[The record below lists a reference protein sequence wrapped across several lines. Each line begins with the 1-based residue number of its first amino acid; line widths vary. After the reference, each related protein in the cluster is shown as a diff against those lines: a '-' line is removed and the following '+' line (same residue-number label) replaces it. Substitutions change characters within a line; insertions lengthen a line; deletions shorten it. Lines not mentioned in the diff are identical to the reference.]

1 MRSAVGI
8 EHSIQKPT
16 GNHASRSIAA
26 ATTDSH
32 GRYEIP
38 APERSFF
45 QGLYTSYHLQPYKSG
60 LAFSPVSWNGEGPRP
75 LAMVSA
81 NDTTE
86 GQLREI
92 RLMLGY
98 AECLQVPIAQAA
110 TLLPFYRL
118 LLSDAIRLGAES
130 DDPGLLRMVCGSIS
144 SVGRDDSQAKVGAVS
159 TLIPGPATRGKSSS
173 SIAWNRD
180 AWRSRNRCD
189 LRYGG
194 SCTPIP
200 ARRLLLRLR
209 QPIRQSRQGR

>member
-45 QGLYTSYHLQPYKSG
+45 QGLYTSYHLQPHKSG

-75 LAMVSA
+75 PLAMVSA
-81 NDTTE
+81 HDTTE

-144 SVGRDDSQAKVGAVS
+144 SVGRDDSQATVGAVS
-159 TLIPGPATRGKSSS
+159 TLIPGSSDPREKLIFNRLEPRCLAITEPVRPTIRRVVHPNPSATAPAST
-173 SIAWNRD
+173 A
-180 AWRSRNRCD
+180 
-189 LRYGG
+189 
-194 SCTPIP
+194 P
-200 ARRLLLRLR
+200 AD
-209 QPIRQSRQGR
+209 PSK